1 MEILKIISLWSTRDR
16 VLNSK
21 RPICNLNENF
31 HISDMETTSMY
42 TYICIYGMLS
52 GEENLEMVPYDLN
65 HILEVELRD
74 YKLFDSKR

>member
-1 MEILKIISLWSTRDR
+1 
-16 VLNSK
+16 
-21 RPICNLNENF
+21 
-31 HISDMETTSMY
+31 MY